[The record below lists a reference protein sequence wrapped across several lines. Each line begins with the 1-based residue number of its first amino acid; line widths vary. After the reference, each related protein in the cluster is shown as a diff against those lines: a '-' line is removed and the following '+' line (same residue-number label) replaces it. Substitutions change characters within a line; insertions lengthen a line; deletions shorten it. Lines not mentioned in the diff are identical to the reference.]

1 MRRIAVKR
9 LISMLTLIAMLILFV
24 PTYVS
29 AEQNNGETIYFEDG
43 SYIVTTI
50 TEAQSRAATGKS
62 GAKTSTYYGND
73 GTAHWKATLSGSF
86 TYDGSSATCTSSSCS
101 VTIYNNSWYTLS
113 KSASKSG
120 NSAFGSATMG
130 YKVLGI
136 TTNQVTRDISLTC
149 DKDGNLS

>member
-1 MRRIAVKR
+1 MKR
-9 LISMLTLIAMLILFV
+9 LISMLTLIAMLILFA
-24 PTYVS
+24 PIYAS
-29 AEQNNGETIYFEDG
+29 AEQNNGETVYFEDG

-50 TEAQSRAATGKS
+50 TEVQSRAAKGKS
-62 GAKTSTYYGND
+62 GTKTSTYYVDD
-73 GTAHWKATLSGSF
+73 GTARWKVTLSGSF

-101 VTIYNNSWYTLS
+101 VIIYNNSWYTIS

-120 NSAFGSATMG
+120 NTAFGSATMG